1 MGSLNAL
8 IREGMCFRKSPLT
21 IVNYV
26 RTPPASGVGTGGD
39 LDEYYKK
46 CTKGRRPRRGRC

>member
-46 CTKGRRPRRGRC
+46 CAKGRRPRRGRC